1 MVYMS
6 EPQVQRTRVDAP
18 AMPQVYDHFVRSQEH
33 LLRQTES
40 NPLPT
45 TIPPPSA
52 GLAGASGKR
61 HVISFIGLP
70 YRGKPFLAERLCRY
84 LSFFHGTKCR
94 MFDIARPEWKDDA
107 VLWDA
112 LKVFLEEEDCSATTQ
127 VMMALDEIEC
137 DQHQVFRKNVDS
149 GRIAILYSHD
159 EVSTHSQMWSGSSKE
174 HRWAMQTHLEKL
186 SMHSRLL
193 VIEVIVNDAGLV
205 RRFIRNRD
213 CTNCGA
219 ASTEGEGEREGGSQE
234 SVCSTNGDAEALI
247 TAAEAKVKE
256 YTRVYVTIQDDGSED
271 ELAYVKLYNYGH
283 RVVTNRIR
291 GFLFMRI
298 VQYIS
303 HIHPEP
309 HQLYLSRHGQSTY
322 NAVRKI
328 GGNPGLTEDG
338 ERYALWLGAWVP
350 DHICTEGPGQP
361 HRACRLWT
369 SSMKRTI
376 DTARHIPHP
385 LLELGDGQLWQQM
398 SLRVYRNLDEIFAG
412 EYEGMT
418 YEEIERTSGDEAILR
433 KKDKLGYRYP
443 RGESYFDLIARLEP
457 LMHELESY
465 KEPLLI
471 VSHQATLRMVYAY
484 LMGIDRTEAPKL
496 DIPLHTVIK
505 IQYDGF
511 GRQGQTVTE
520 ERNPGP
526 LVSAADGQ
534 RKL

>member
-1 MVYMS
+1 
-6 EPQVQRTRVDAP
+6 
-18 AMPQVYDHFVRSQEH
+18 
-33 LLRQTES
+33 
-40 NPLPT
+40 
-45 TIPPPSA
+45 
-52 GLAGASGKR
+52 
-61 HVISFIGLP
+61 
-70 YRGKPFLAERLCRY
+70 
-84 LSFFHGTKCR
+84 
-94 MFDIARPEWKDDA
+94 MFDIARPEWKNDTA
-107 VLWDA
+107 LWEA
-112 LKVFLEEEDCSATTQ
+112 LKVFLEEEDLAATTQ
-127 VMMALDEIEC
+127 VQMALDDVEC

-159 EVSTHSQMWSGSSKE
+159 EVATHSQKWSGSSKE
-174 HRWAMQTHLEKL
+174 HRWAMQTRLEKL
-186 SMHSRLL
+186 SIHCRLL
-193 VIEVIVNDAGLV
+193 IIEVIVTDSGLV
-205 RRFIRNRD
+205 RRFIRQRD
-213 CTNCGA
+213 CINCGA
-219 ASTEGEGEREGGSQE
+219 ASTEGDEEKEGGTPE
-234 SVCSTNGDAEALI
+234 SCSSTNGDIEGLLSV
-247 TAAEAKVKE
+247 AEAKIKE

-283 RVVTNRIR
+283 RVVANRIR
-291 GFLFMRI
+291 GFLFMKI

-309 HQLYLSRHGQSTY
+309 HQLFLSRHGQSTY
-322 NAVRKI
+322 NAVKKI
-328 GGNPGLTEDG
+328 GGNPGLTEQG
-338 ERYALWLGAWVP
+338 EKYAQWLGAWVP
-350 DHICTEGPGQP
+350 ENICSEGSSQASQLPQTQKP
-361 HRACRLWT
+361 CRLWT
-369 SSMKRTI
+369 SSMKRTL

-385 LLELGDGQLWQQM
+385 LIDVAEGGQLWQQM

-465 KEPLLI
+465 REPLLI

-484 LMGIDRTEAPKL
+484 LMGIDRTEAPRL

-520 ERNPGP
+520 ERFPGP
-526 LVSAADGQ
+526 QLNSSDGQ
-534 RKL
+534 RLL

>member
-1 MVYMS
+1 
-6 EPQVQRTRVDAP
+6 
-18 AMPQVYDHFVRSQEH
+18 MPGVYDHFVKSQEH

-61 HVISFIGLP
+61 HVISFIGVP

-94 MFDIARPEWKDDA
+94 IFDIARPEWKDDNA
-107 VLWDA
+107 LWEA
-112 LKVFLEEEDCSATTQ
+112 LKVFLEEEDLAATTQ

-159 EVSTHSQMWSGSSKE
+159 EVATHSQVWSGSSKE
-174 HRWAMQTHLEKL
+174 HRWAMQTRLEKL
-186 SMHSRLL
+186 SVHCRLL
-193 VIEVIVNDAGLV
+193 AIEVIVTDTELV
-205 RRFIRNRD
+205 RRFIRQRECAN
-213 CTNCGA
+213 NGA
-219 ASTEGEGEREGGSQE
+219 TSNDGDVEKE
-234 SVCSTNGDAEALI
+234 SCSSISGDADVLI
-247 TAAEAKVKE
+247 ANAEAKIKHFS
-256 YTRVYVTIQDDGSED
+256 RLYVTIQDDGSED

-283 RVVTNRIR
+283 RVVSNRIR
-291 GFLFMRI
+291 GFLCMRI

-309 HQLYLSRHGQSTY
+309 HVLYLSRHGQSTY
-322 NAVRKI
+322 NALKKI
-328 GGNPGLTEDG
+328 GGNPGLTEEG
-338 ERYALWLGAWVP
+338 EKYARWLGDWVP
-350 DHICTEGPGQP
+350 EHIGGGTGPTQ
-361 HRACRLWT
+361 RACRLWT

-385 LLELGDGQLWQQM
+385 DLETPDGQLWQQM
-398 SLRVYRNLDEIFAG
+398 ALRVYRNLDEIFAG

-418 YEEIERTSGDEAILR
+418 YEEIEKTSGDEAILR

-465 KEPLLI
+465 REPLLI
-471 VSHQATLRMVYAY
+471 VSHQATLRMLYAY
-484 LMGIDRTEAPKL
+484 LMGIDRTEAPRL

-505 IQYDGF
+505 IEYDGF

-520 ERNPGP
+520 ERFAGP
-526 LVSAADGQ
+526 QIEACDGQ
-534 RKL
+534 QQL